1 MLAGGDV
8 RELIREH
15 DRVEV
20 SPRVERADRVR
31 VVRPAFV
38 TGNVTLLRPARAPV
52 ERLEES
58 REVVVA
64 LAVDDPLA
72 DADQVAGIRRIDVQ
86 VGFGEVL
93 RAERWVSDVLRR
105 IRADVLS
112 RRRSLVA
119 QRRAAVRISLRR
131 REAALAI
138 DLRRV
143 TADPLSG
150 CCDAGHVT
158 LGVAGPEG
166 GIRLEALRRR
176 RGRGGPADP
185 PAGRNPRGGASFHP
199 EGPNDVPRLRTL

>member
-143 TADPLSG
+143 TADALSS
-150 CCDAGHVT
+150 CCDAGHVA
-158 LGVAGPEG
+158 LGVAGREG
-166 GIRLEALRRR
+166 GIRLDALR
-176 RGRGGPADP
+176 GAAAAAGTQTPAQ
-185 PAGRNPRGGASFHP
+185 AA
-199 EGPNDVPRLRTL
+199 T